1 MKVGLIG
8 LGVMGRNHLRVL
20 ATLPD
25 AEIVAISD
33 PVDSAR
39 DAALAVAPAATPY
52 ADPAALLSHPG
63 LEAAII
69 AAPTRFHAALVV
81 RAIERRIP
89 ILVEKPL
96 AADSA
101 EALDLVARATAAGAV
116 VQVGHVE
123 RFNPAV
129 TRLFEQMGGGAG
141 EALYAIEAMRE
152 SPLPERISDVGVVR
166 DLMVHDI
173 DLACAIAGGSPLS
186 VTAVAGSR
194 LIEGREDFAEAL
206 FTFPGGAVARI
217 RASWLAPAKRRQLLV
232 TTSAG
237 AYDVSLLQRTVS
249 FTSADPNSS
258 AMLDGFAPVQPGRTA
273 ELPAARQEPL
283 ALELSSFLA
292 AARGEAKPAVGIRD
306 GARAVVLADAV
317 LESARNGGSPVR
329 PNLEAIAAV

>member
-1 MKVGLIG
+1 
-8 LGVMGRNHLRVL
+8 
-20 ATLPD
+20 
-25 AEIVAISD
+25 
-33 PVDSAR
+33 
-39 DAALAVAPAATPY
+39 
-52 ADPAALLSHPG
+52 
-63 LEAAII
+63 
-69 AAPTRFHAALVV
+69 
-81 RAIERRIP
+81 
-89 ILVEKPL
+89 
-96 AADSA
+96 
-101 EALDLVARATAAGAV
+101 

-129 TRLFEQMGGGAG
+129 TRLFEQMSGSAG

-173 DLACAIAGGSPLS
+173 DLACAIAGSSPLS

-273 ELPAARQEPL
+273 DLPAARQEPL
-283 ALELSSFLA
+283 ALELSAFLA
-292 AARGEAKPAVGIRD
+292 AARGEAKPAVSIHD
-306 GARAVVLADAV
+306 GARAVILADAV
-317 LESARNGGSPVR
+317 LESARGGGVPVR